1 MKIRLKRH
9 PVSRL
14 LLGAFM
20 LSAASVYTYQVQA
33 ATDQPPIPRGVA
45 MKSWHDNGRDGR
57 YLLQLA
63 QGSALKAGK
72 PVSGTVT
79 GDANCDADAEGLS
92 HCHNTVKLANGSQIT
107 VINTHEMHRYRC
119 LGPGDSITLSAIGG
133 PWIMGAL
140 PVK

>member
-1 MKIRLKRH
+1 MKIQPGLY
-9 PVSRL
+9 SAGRL
-14 LLGAFM
+14 LLGM
-20 LSAASVYTYQVQA
+20 SVLGAAAVYSYHAQA
-33 ATDQPPIPRGVA
+33 APGQLPIPRGVA

-63 QGSALKAGK
+63 QGSAPKAGK

-92 HCHNTVKLANGSQIT
+92 HCHNTIKLANGSQIT

-119 LGPGDSITLSAIGG
+119 LGAGDQISLTAMGG
-133 PWIMGAL
+133 SWIMGAL
-140 PVK
+140 PAK

>member
-1 MKIRLKRH
+1 MSIQPSLYPAGRF
-9 PVSRL
+9 
-14 LLGAFM
+14 LLGVFV
-20 LSAASVYTYQVQA
+20 LSAAAVYSYDVQSASV
-33 ATDQPPIPRGVA
+33 QPPIPRGVA

-63 QGSALKAGK
+63 QGSALRAGK

-92 HCHNTVKLANGSQIT
+92 HCHNTIELANGSQIT

-119 LGPGDSITLSAIGG
+119 LGAGDRISLTRIGG
-133 PWIMGAL
+133 SWIMGAL
-140 PVK
+140 PGK